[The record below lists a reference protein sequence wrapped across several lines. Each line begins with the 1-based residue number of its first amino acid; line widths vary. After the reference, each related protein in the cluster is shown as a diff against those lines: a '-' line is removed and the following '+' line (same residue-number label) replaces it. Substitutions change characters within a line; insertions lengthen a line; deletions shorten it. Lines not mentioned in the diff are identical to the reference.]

1 MTHKNTLEKLLNN
14 PSEELLLHLSPEGIL
29 RLTMNRPEVHNAFD
43 DHQIIRMTE
52 VLEAASE
59 SEAVKVVILG
69 SEGRSFSAGGDLN
82 YMRRMGQN
90 SYEENYADASR
101 LAKLLKVLNF
111 LPQPTIARVQGAAFG
126 GGVGLIC
133 CCDMAIGT
141 PRVKMALSEVK
152 LGMVPATIGPYVV
165 RTLGEKAARRLFI
178 TGEIVRAEEAKSLG
192 FLNAIVEEEGLDG
205 MVNEWAQK
213 ILKNAPNAVR
223 AAKKL
228 VFDVSSGEVTK
239 EMIEG
244 TIKLI
249 ADTRDSEE
257 GREGL
262 TAFLEK
268 RPPSWLDQTD

>member
-1 MTHKNTLEKLLNN
+1 MTHKNTLESLLNN
-14 PSEELLLHLSPEGIL
+14 PSDELLLHLSEKGVL
-29 RLTMNRPEVHNAFD
+29 RLTMNRTDVHNAFD
-43 DHQIIRMTE
+43 DHQIIRITE

-59 SEAVKVVILG
+59 SEQVKVVVLG
-69 SEGRSFSAGGDLN
+69 SAGRSFSAGGDLN
-82 YMRRMGQN
+82 YMRRMGQH
-90 SYEENYADASR
+90 SYDENYADAGR
-101 LAKLLKVLNF
+101 LAKLLEVLNF

-133 CCDMAIGT
+133 CCDMAVGT

-192 FLNAIVEEEGLDG
+192 FLNKIVDEEQLDEA
-205 MVNEWAQK
+205 VNEWVEK

-228 VFDVSSGEVTK
+228 VFDVASGAVTD

-268 RPPSWLDQTD
+268 RPPNWIN